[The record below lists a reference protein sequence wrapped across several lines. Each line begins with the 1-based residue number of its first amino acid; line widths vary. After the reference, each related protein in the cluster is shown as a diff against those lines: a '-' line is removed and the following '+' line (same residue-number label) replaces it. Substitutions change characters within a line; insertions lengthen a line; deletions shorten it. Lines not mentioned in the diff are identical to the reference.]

1 MQKELDET
9 KAVLTEA
16 MDELIKRG
24 GSLEEL
30 VDKSES
36 LSFQSKAF
44 MKQSK
49 DMNSCCTLL

>member
-1 MQKELDET
+1 
-9 KAVLTEA
+9 

-36 LSFQSKAF
+36 LSFQSKAS